1 MQMKDRVR
9 QVLSLR
15 RKRRLSG
22 GGLTE
27 AAVLVPVF
35 NRMGDY
41 YLLFTR
47 RSQLVAYHK
56 GQVSFP
62 GGARSEADVSLMDTA
77 LRESWEEIGLR
88 ARDVEVVGEL
98 DDTLTASSNFSIS
111 PFVGFIPYPYE
122 FTINRAEIDEVFGVP
137 ISFLLSG
144 MGRKEESYMFG
155 DEVVVGYVYEF
166 EGRIIW
172 GATARIVQQFLE
184 VWQQASG
191 TR

>member
-1 MQMKDRVR
+1 M
-9 QVLSLR
+9 LSLR
-15 RKRRLSG
+15 HKRRVSS

-35 NRMGDY
+35 DREGEFH
-41 YLLFTR
+41 LLFTR

-77 LRESWEEIGLR
+77 LRESWEEIGLK
-88 ARDVEVVGEL
+88 ARDVEIVGEL
-98 DDTLTASSNFSIS
+98 DDTLTTTSNFRIS
-111 PFVGFIPYPYE
+111 PFVGFIPHPYE

-144 MGRKEESYMFG
+144 VGRKEESYVFG
-155 DEVVVGYVYEF
+155 NETVVGCVYEY

-172 GATARIVQQFLE
+172 GATAQIVRQFLE

>member
-1 MQMKDRVR
+1 MKDRLR

-22 GGLTE
+22 SGLAE
-27 AAVLVPVF
+27 AAVLVPIF
-35 NRMGDY
+35 DKAGDY

-62 GGARSEADVSLMDTA
+62 GGARSEADVSLKDTA

-98 DDTLTASSNFSIS
+98 DDTPTTTSNFSIS
-111 PFVGFIPYPYE
+111 PFVAFVPYPYE

-144 MGRKEESYMFG
+144 VGRREESYIFG
-155 DEVVVGYVYEF
+155 DQSVVGYVYEY

-172 GATARIVQQFLE
+172 GATARIVQQFLD

-191 TR
+191 IQQ

>member
-1 MQMKDRVR
+1 MRERVR

-15 RKRRLSG
+15 PKKRLSG
-22 GGLTE
+22 YGLNE
-27 AAVLVPVF
+27 AAVLVPIYD
-35 NRMGDY
+35 RRGEY
-41 YLLFTR
+41 HLLFTK
-47 RSQLVAYHK
+47 RSQLVPYHK

-62 GGARSEADVSLMDTA
+62 GGARSEADVSLKDTA

-88 ARDVEVVGEL
+88 AKDVDIVGEL
-98 DDTLTASSNFSIS
+98 DDTPTTTSNFSIS
-111 PFVGFIPYPYE
+111 PFVAFIPYPYQ
-122 FTINRAEIDEVFGVP
+122 FTVNRAEIDEIFGVP

-144 MGRKEESYMFG
+144 AGRREESYEIG
-155 DEVVVGYVYEF
+155 DQLVTGYIYEF

-191 TR
+191 AR

>member
-1 MQMKDRVR
+1 MRDKIR
-9 QVLSLR
+9 QVLLSR
-15 RKRRLSG
+15 GKVRLSG
-22 GGLTE
+22 SGLNE
-27 AAVLVPVF
+27 AAVLVPLF
-35 NRMGDY
+35 NKEGEHHI
-41 YLLFTR
+41 LFTR

-88 ARDVEVVGEL
+88 AKDVDVLGEL
-98 DDTLTASSNFSIS
+98 DDTPTTSSNFNIS
-111 PFVGFIPYPYE
+111 PFVAFIPYPYQ

-137 ISFLLSG
+137 VSFLLSG
-144 MGRKEESYMFG
+144 VGRKEEWYVIGG
-155 DEVVVGYVYEF
+155 DLVVGYAYEY

-191 TR
+191 AR